1 MTSYYIIWIPLLEY
15 TTTQH
20 SAMSYQLQLE
30 DLKGVVSDVC
40 QSYYADLSEALEG
53 KTREFARQLF
63 QRDIISNSVMRSAN
77 YDDIMADYIA
87 GLKLIDSSMEDVEL
101 HCRHLL
107 ESLDKLG
114 EEPAK
119 VSKELKKKW
128 QEEVSKNFKGA
139 LFLVEEISKELF
151 LIILYSI

>member
-1 MTSYYIIWIPLLEY
+1 
-15 TTTQH
+15 
-20 SAMSYQLQLE
+20 MSNQLQLE

-40 QSYYADLSEALEG
+40 QSYYADLSETLEG
-53 KTREFARQLF
+53 KTLEFARQLF
-63 QRDIISNSVMRSAN
+63 QSNIISNSVMRSAN

-87 GLKLIDSSMEDVEL
+87 GLKLIDSSKETVEID
-101 HCRHLL
+101 CRHLL

-128 QEEVSKNFKGA
+128 QEKVSKNFKGGV
-139 LFLVEEISKELF
+139 FLS
-151 LIILYSI
+151 